1 MSWFKSTSPK
11 EQMRQN
17 DRQLKHTQRDLDRD
31 RRELDRQEKS
41 LELEIKKMA
50 REGNRQACQ
59 VLAKQLV
66 NLRKQRTKS
75 FGMSAKVSA
84 IGSQSK
90 AMQSNVR
97 MAGAMKTTT
106 NAMVQMNKSMNPMKI
121 AKDMQEFEKQNTK
134 MEMSEELIGDT
145 LDNILEESGDEEESD
160 RIVNQVLD
168 EIGIEIA
175 GKMPSAARSQVGE
188 ASSSKSKGLSDADIE
203 RMLENLKN

>member
-121 AKDMQEFEKQNTK
+121 AKDMQEFEKQNAK